1 MMKTRKYLSILIC
14 TCMFLLT
21 ACSGNKLS
29 TEEQKAINQAE
40 SIRDFSTSRVGVI
53 TGVVYEEALSK
64 EFPQM
69 DVMRISDEISLLQTL
84 LTHRCDAVLFDAHT
98 LKFHMQSISG
108 IRILKEPYM
117 TADVGAIFHKEN
129 EALRDEFNVF
139 VRQLKADGRY
149 AQLYDKWI
157 EHGQTAHMSDIEL
170 PEEGD
175 PLRIATTS
183 SSAPLVFIK
192 DGKMAGLEVEIL
204 TLFAQYINRPIEWW
218 DMDFSSVLPAII
230 SKRCDVAVC
239 SINYSEERAKA
250 VIFSDMYF
258 LCSSVVAVCEDAATV
273 VVEEIETNFWGVIK
287 KSFYQN
293 LVEENRYMLIVDGL
307 KITAWISLFSILLG
321 TLLAII
327 VCWMSMCPSRT
338 LRSIAKTYIYI
349 MQGTPVLVFL
359 LLMFYVVLAQSGMS
373 AVIVSIIT
381 FSMNFA
387 AYASE
392 IFKNSIDNI
401 PHSQTEAGVALGFTK
416 AQTFIYIVL
425 PQALR
430 LIMPTYKGEV
440 ISLVKTTSIVGYIAV
455 MDLTTAGDIIRS
467 RTFDAFFPLIL
478 VAIIYFILAWLF
490 SKALDIIGNKIQEYK
505 HIK

>member
-1 MMKTRKYLSILIC
+1 
-14 TCMFLLT
+14 
-21 ACSGNKLS
+21 
-29 TEEQKAINQAE
+29 
-40 SIRDFSTSRVGVI
+40 
-53 TGVVYEEALSK
+53 
-64 EFPQM
+64 
-69 DVMRISDEISLLQTL
+69 
-84 LTHRCDAVLFDAHT
+84 
-98 LKFHMQSISG
+98 
-108 IRILKEPYM
+108 
-117 TADVGAIFHKEN
+117 
-129 EALRDEFNVF
+129 
-139 VRQLKADGRY
+139 
-149 AQLYDKWI
+149 
-157 EHGQTAHMSDIEL
+157 
-170 PEEGD
+170 
-175 PLRIATTS
+175 
-183 SSAPLVFIK
+183 
-192 DGKMAGLEVEIL
+192 MAGLEVEIL

-218 DMDFSSVLPAII
+218 DMDFSGVLPAII

-273 VVEEIETNFWGVIK
+273 VVEEIETNIWGVIK
-287 KSFYQN
+287 KSFHQN

-327 VCWMSMCPSRT
+327 VCWMSMCPSRM

>member
-1 MMKTRKYLSILIC
+1 MKTRKYLLTLAYIC
-14 TCMFLLT
+14 LTLLT
-21 ACSGNKLS
+21 ACADKQ
-29 TEEQKAINQAE
+29 TATDQQKKIDQLE
-40 SIRDFSTSRVGVI
+40 SIRDLSTSRVGVI

-64 EFPQM
+64 EFPDM
-69 DVMRISDEISLLQTL
+69 HVMYIDDEIGLLQSL
-84 LTHRCDAVLFDAHT
+84 QTHRCDAALFDEHT

-117 TADVGAIFHKEN
+117 TADVGAIFHPES

-139 VRQLKADGRY
+139 IRQLKADGQY
-149 AQLYDKWI
+149 EQLYEKWI
-157 EHGQTAHMSDIEL
+157 EHGQTSHMSDIPL
-170 PEEGD
+170 PTDGE
-175 PLRIATTS
+175 PLRVATTS

-192 DGKMAGLEVEIL
+192 DGKLVGLEVEIM
-204 TLFAQYINRPIEWW
+204 TLFAQHINRPIEWW
-218 DMDFSSVLPAII
+218 DMDFSGVLPAVV
-230 SKRCDVAVC
+230 SKRCDAAVC
-239 SINYSEERAKA
+239 SINYSEERAKN
-250 VIFSDMYF
+250 VIFSDTYF
-258 LCSSVVAVCEDAATV
+258 LCSSVVAVADAEVADTA
-273 VVEEIETNFWGVIK
+273 EETNETFFQSLK
-287 KSFYQN
+287 KTFYQN
-293 LVEENRYMLIVDGL
+293 LIEENRYLLIVDGL
-307 KITAWISLFSILLG
+307 KITAWISLFSILFG

-327 VCWMSMCPSRT
+327 VCWMSMSPSLT
-338 LRSIAKTYIYI
+338 LRSIAKVYINI

-392 IFKNSIDNI
+392 IFRHSIENI
-401 PHSQTEAGVALGFTK
+401 PHAQTEAGVALGFTK

-430 LIMPTYKGEV
+430 LIMPSYKGEV

-455 MDLTTAGDIIRS
+455 ADLTQAGDVIRS

-478 VAIIYFILAWLF
+478 VAIVYFILAWLF
-490 SKALDIIGNKIQEYK
+490 SKVLDIIGNKIQEYK